1 MLSETAPVA
10 RVAVPPRVVPRAA
23 APGLGRDLA
32 GNAHSQGVGLQ
43 RRPRS
48 VFLGGSLGDPDTGR
62 PKIENHQWRALVI
75 RWTHQHSPQ
84 GTAGNVWR
92 HFWWS

>member
-1 MLSETAPVA
+1 MLSETAPVS
-10 RVAVPPRVVPRAA
+10 RVAVPLRVVPRAA

-48 VFLGGSLGDPDTGR
+48 VFLGGESG
-62 PKIENHQWRALVI
+62 
-75 RWTHQHSPQ
+75 
-84 GTAGNVWR
+84 
-92 HFWWS
+92 